1 MSIIVLI
8 LHFISLQIN
17 LSLNLSSGTFRISVI
32 SIIGALNSSF
42 WGLYVPCNDRF
53 FLAMNTNM
61 MTPIAAMK
69 SMPQMDGIIATKKSE
84 FSNPGYVLE
93 LGGSDIGNG
102 CVVLL
107 T

>member
-1 MSIIVLI
+1 
-8 LHFISLQIN
+8 
-17 LSLNLSSGTFRISVI
+17 
-32 SIIGALNSSF
+32 
-42 WGLYVPCNDRF
+42 
-53 FLAMNTNM
+53 MNTNM

-102 CVVLL
+102 GVVLL
-107 T
+107 TETTFWFYGDICSSMFFNMN